1 MLPDNCR
8 MLVGTLACA
17 VPAEN
22 LSESANV
29 LKILEGSMT
38 IMKKKNL
45 AVLFGGRSVE
55 HEISVITALQLI
67 NVIDVTQYNI
77 IPVYIAQTGRWY
89 VGDNL
94 LDKNFYRRL
103 PNSVKS
109 AQEVA
114 LLPVAGSKGLTYLN
128 RSNDTLPIDIYFVA
142 FHGTYGED
150 GCIQGMLEMADA
162 TYTGC
167 GVLPAA
173 LGMNKYQCKIM
184 LKAMGIPVLP
194 AASIDRRDAQKSL
207 AAVREQIFA
216 TPGLE
221 QFPLFVKPCN
231 LGSSIG
237 IGVAKD
243 EQTLNACLVN
253 TFRYDSH
260 AIVEPCVKEI
270 LEINISV
277 LEDDDEITTSVIEMP
292 VSLSGVLTFE
302 EKYLRDDGGKK
313 TGGNESQGMVSL
325 SRVIDPQDLNP
336 ELKQAALEYAKKAFK
351 VLGCS
356 GVSRIDFII
365 DASCDQLY
373 FNEINTL
380 PGSLSFYL
388 WMKSNPP
395 LIYTELLNRII
406 RQAEKRQVTKLAL
419 KRQEGMRALFK

>member
-1 MLPDNCR
+1 
-8 MLVGTLACA
+8 
-17 VPAEN
+17 
-22 LSESANV
+22 
-29 LKILEGSMT
+29 
-38 IMKKKNL
+38 MKKKNL

-55 HEISVITALQLI
+55 HEISVITAIQLM
-67 NVIDVTQYNI
+67 NVIDVTQYDI

-103 PNSVKS
+103 PGSLKE

-114 LLPVAGSKGLTYLN
+114 LLPIAGSKGLTYL
-128 RSNDTLPIDIYFVA
+128 RADCTDILAIDIYFLA
-142 FHGTYGED
+142 FHGTFGED

-173 LGMNKYQCKIM
+173 LGMNKYQCKMM
-184 LKAMGIPVLP
+184 LKAAGIPVLP
-194 AASIDRRDAQKSL
+194 AALIDRRDAQKSL
-207 AAVREQIFA
+207 ASVREQIFA

-221 QFPLFVKPCN
+221 QLPLFVKPCN

-243 EQTLNACLVN
+243 ERTLNACLVN

-270 LEINISV
+270 LEINVSV
-277 LEDDDEITTSVIEMP
+277 LEDDEITASVIEMP

-313 TGGNESQGMVSL
+313 TGGNESQGMASL
-325 SRVIDPQDLNP
+325 SRIIDPPDLDP
-336 ELKQAALEYAKKAFK
+336 AMKQAALDYAKQAFK

-365 DASCDQLY
+365 DASSNQLY

-388 WMKSNPP
+388 WVKSNPP
-395 LIYTELLNRII
+395 LLYTELLNRII

>member
-1 MLPDNCR
+1 
-8 MLVGTLACA
+8 
-17 VPAEN
+17 
-22 LSESANV
+22 
-29 LKILEGSMT
+29 
-38 IMKKKNL
+38 MKKKNL

-55 HEISVITALQLI
+55 HEISVITAIQLM
-67 NVIDVTQYNI
+67 NVIDVTQYDI

-94 LDKNFYRRL
+94 FDKNFYRRL
-103 PNSVKS
+103 PGSLS
-109 AQEVA
+109 EATEVA
-114 LLPVAGSKGLTYLN
+114 LLPIAGSKGLNYLN
-128 RSNDTLPIDIYFVA
+128 ARPNDVLPIDIYFLA
-142 FHGTYGED
+142 FHGTFGED

-173 LGMNKYQCKIM
+173 LGMNKYQCKMM
-184 LKAMGIPVLP
+184 LKAAGIPVLP
-194 AASIDRRDAQKSL
+194 AALIDRRDAQKSL
-207 AAVREQIFA
+207 ASVRAQIFA

-221 QFPLFVKPCN
+221 QLPLFVKPCN

-243 EQTLNACLVN
+243 ELTLNACLVN

-270 LEINISV
+270 LEINVSV
-277 LEDDDEITTSVIEMP
+277 LEDDEITASVIEMP

-313 TGGNESQGMVSL
+313 TGGNESQGMASL
-325 SRVIDPQDLNP
+325 SRIIDPPDLDP
-336 ELKQAALEYAKKAFK
+336 AMKQAALDYAKQAFK

-365 DASCDQLY
+365 DASSNQLY

-388 WMKSNPP
+388 WVKSNPP
-395 LIYTELLNRII
+395 LVYTELLNRII

>member
-1 MLPDNCR
+1 
-8 MLVGTLACA
+8 
-17 VPAEN
+17 
-22 LSESANV
+22 
-29 LKILEGSMT
+29 
-38 IMKKKNL
+38 MKKKNL

-114 LLPVAGSKGLTYLN
+114 LLPIAGSKGLTYLN
-128 RSNDTLPIDIYFVA
+128 SRRTDILAVDIYFLA
-142 FHGTYGED
+142 FHGTFGED

-184 LKAMGIPVLP
+184 LKAAGIPVLP
-194 AASIDRRDAQKSL
+194 AVQIDRRDAQKSL
-207 AAVREQIFA
+207 SAVREQIFA

-221 QFPLFVKPCN
+221 QLPLFVKPCN

-243 EQTLNACLVN
+243 ERSLNACLVN

-270 LEINISV
+270 LEINVSV
-277 LEDDDEITTSVIEMP
+277 LEDDDQITASVIEMP

-313 TGGNESQGMVSL
+313 TGGSESQGMASL
-325 SRVIDPQDLNP
+325 ARIIDPQDLNP
-336 ELKQAALEYAKKAFK
+336 ELKQAALDYAKQAFK

-365 DASCDQLY
+365 DSSCDRLY

-388 WMKSNPP
+388 WMKSHPP
-395 LIYTELLNRII
+395 LVYTELLNRII

-419 KRQEGMRALFK
+419 KRQEGMRALFKAG

>member
-1 MLPDNCR
+1 
-8 MLVGTLACA
+8 
-17 VPAEN
+17 
-22 LSESANV
+22 
-29 LKILEGSMT
+29 
-38 IMKKKNL
+38 MKKKNL

-67 NVIDVTQYNI
+67 NVIDVTQYDI

-103 PNSVKS
+103 PNSVKD

-114 LLPVAGSKGLTYLN
+114 LLPIAGSKGLTYLN
-128 RSNDTLPIDIYFVA
+128 SRQNDILPIDIYFLA

-173 LGMNKYQCKIM
+173 LGMNKYQCKMM
-184 LKAMGIPVLP
+184 LKAAGIPVLP
-194 AASIDRRDAQKSL
+194 AALIDRRDAQKSL
-207 AAVREQIFA
+207 ESVREQIFA

-221 QFPLFVKPCN
+221 QLPLFVKPCN

-243 EQTLNACLVN
+243 ERTLNACLVN

-270 LEINISV
+270 IEINVSV
-277 LEDDDEITTSVIEMP
+277 LEDDEITASVIEMP

-313 TGGNESQGMVSL
+313 TGSNESQGMASL
-325 SRVIDPQDLNP
+325 SRIIDPPDLDP
-336 ELKQAALEYAKKAFK
+336 ALKQAALDYAKQAFK
-351 VLGCS
+351 ILGCA

-365 DASCDQLY
+365 DASCNQLY

-388 WMKSNPP
+388 WVKSNPP
-395 LIYTELLNRII
+395 LLYTDLLNRII